1 MTILFSLGVAVSW
14 GLWLLYNHLLASST
28 EWVQWCGIA
37 VRIGFWVNNLII
49 VVVSLLSMLDWM
61 RATCG
66 RRETHE
72 EHPVTRHHHPRPHIV
87 LH

>member
-1 MTILFSLGVAVSW
+1 MPTPNDTRTKQFFTALAMTILFSLGVAVSW

-66 RRETHE
+66 RY
-72 EHPVTRHHHPRPHIV
+72 I
-87 LH
+87 